1 MIRLLAVD
9 DDEPVTLALRRYFGA
24 RGFEVDC
31 APGLEEART
40 FLEGRSY
47 GLVITDLRLAGGAE
61 GYEVLE
67 AARASSPGCGRILLT
82 ARGGPAVDREARA
95 RGADAVVE
103 KPVPLRELARV
114 AEVLLAAK
122 GGPPARAKGPA

>member
-1 MIRLLAVD
+1 MTRLLAVD
-9 DDEPVTLALRRYFGA
+9 DEEPVTAALRGFFGA

-31 APGLEEART
+31 ASGLEEART
-40 FLEGRSY
+40 FLSSRSY
-47 GLVITDLRLAGGAE
+47 GLVITDLCLAGGAE

-67 AARASSPGCGRILLT
+67 AARVSSPGCGRILLT
-82 ARGGPAVDREARA
+82 ARGGPAVDREARV

-103 KPVPLRELARV
+103 KPVPLPEVARV

-122 GGPPARAKGPA
+122 RGVARPEKEPA